1 MINDQ
6 NTAQALSDF
15 SNSAAMQADETA
27 QAFEQAG
34 ERIAKA
40 LEQAALKGEFSMKG
54 LVQSVAQDLTR
65 LAVSELFVQPLSR
78 ALGGTHQGPNQGVSK
93 PSVSVNMTVN
103 GVSDAQSFA
112 RSQTQISTG
121 LARAVS
127 AAQKYL

>member
-1 MINDQ
+1 VINDQ

-65 LAVSELFVQPLSR
+65 LAVS
-78 ALGGTHQGPNQGVSK
+78 
-93 PSVSVNMTVN
+93 
-103 GVSDAQSFA
+103 
-112 RSQTQISTG
+112 
-121 LARAVS
+121 RAVS